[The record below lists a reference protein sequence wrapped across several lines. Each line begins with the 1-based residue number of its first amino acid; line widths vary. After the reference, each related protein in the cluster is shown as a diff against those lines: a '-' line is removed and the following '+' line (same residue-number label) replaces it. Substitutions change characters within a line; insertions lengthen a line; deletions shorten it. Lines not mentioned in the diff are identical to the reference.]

1 MTKSYQHV
9 NNRELFKNIFV
20 EFSIKYNV
28 HNGIYLHTLD
38 VERIWA
44 VACMKT
50 LLARVGEH
58 KITEKNWIDSSD
70 DWMERGWN
78 YKNLKFLVICFCFY
92 FRLLSLY
99 SLVFLIIF
107 ALSWMMK
114 STKFDDESSSLTK
127 TDENLCG
134 KCFHYLRPGYVPLEI
149 C

>member
-1 MTKSYQHV
+1 
-9 NNRELFKNIFV
+9 
-20 EFSIKYNV
+20 
-28 HNGIYLHTLD
+28 
-38 VERIWA
+38 
-44 VACMKT
+44 MKT
-50 LLARVGEH
+50 LLTRVGEH

-127 TDENLCG
+127 TVENLCG

-149 C
+149 VKLFIWMYFVNLIWLKINSFNKNSENSYRLFALI